1 MVETPHCLFLLTP
14 ACCAWVQGE
23 FEKLLLQNF
32 FPKVGLFFVR
42 VPLSQ
47 AVSRVFPEG
56 CAHQGQMFCDLK
68 LWTSENGFSFPE
80 FHRNEIIILL
90 QTPSVQHR
98 RLVCVLRVMRSAE
111 VVHISPIQEE
121 KDSENSIAL
130 LSCHYGLEALKRQ

>member
-14 ACCAWVQGE
+14 ACCAWAQGE

-32 FPKVGLFFVR
+32 FPKVGQFFVQ

-47 AVSRVFPEG
+47 AVSRVFAEG

-80 FHRNEIIILL
+80 FHGNEIIILL

-98 RLVCVLRVMRSAE
+98 RLVCMLRVMRSAE

-121 KDSENSIAL
+121 KRKTVKTAL
-130 LSCHYGLEALKRQ
+130 HFSPAIMV